1 MAWTR
6 ALAVAAVLA
15 LIGLGLAWELWLA
28 PTGSGTLAIKV
39 LPLFIPLPGLLRMK
53 LYTYRWMTLAIWPW
67 FIEGI
72 VRASGDRGL
81 SGPLAA
87 AEAALAVLV
96 FLACMQHV
104 RVSLRAPATAP

>member
-1 MAWTR
+1 MGAT
-6 ALAVAAVLA
+6 LA

-28 PTGSGTLAIKV
+28 PTGGGTLAIKV

-53 LYTYRWMTLAIWPW
+53 LYTYRWMTLAIWLW
-67 FIEGI
+67 FIEGV

-81 SGPLAA
+81 GSPLGA
-87 AEAALAVLV
+87 AEAGLSLLV

-104 RVSLRAPATAP
+104 RTRLRPPAVMP